1 MSDYSVNVPAEDY
14 KGLVRKAIA
23 FDMVCDTV
31 KHLKPYQ
38 WEDVLKPLC
47 SSIAPERFAAA
58 VGRAEPD
65 NPELQSAE

>member
-1 MSDYSVNVPAEDY
+1 MSEYSVTVPADDY

-31 KHLKPYQ
+31 KYLKPFL

-47 SSIAPERFAAA
+47 SSIAPDRFPPA
-58 VGRAEPD
+58 VGGAGPD
-65 NPELQSAE
+65 NPESQVTE